1 MKTIRKKLNT
11 FKISLLPEAK
21 PDFAENLREKI
32 NTESVFFLNTR
43 IIL

>member
-21 PDFAENLREKI
+21 PDFAEKCQGKD
-32 NTESVFFLNTR
+32 
-43 IIL
+43 